1 MTRAFVVASLLAVA
15 GARASAQPT
24 PADPSVEDPEST
36 MVRVREHFARGEYA
50 EAKALL
56 ETAFA
61 ASASPA
67 LLFALGQVSFNL
79 GEFQQAIG
87 YYEKFLRTDP
97 DAEQAALAQQAIGAA
112 RARIAAPP
120 PPPPL
125 PPPPPNVHK
134 LELHPWSPVYT
145 GLLVI
150 GGAAVIT
157 GGAFIY
163 HGHGLGRDETG
174 TLTNY
179 ERRLERS
186 RIEQNR
192 GLAIAIGGGVAIA
205 AAFVIWRV
213 RTETRIVVTPRI
225 EERAA
230 SLSLGGSW

>member
-1 MTRAFVVASLLAVA
+1 MTRALLVASCLAVA
-15 GARASAQPT
+15 GAAASAEPV
-24 PADPSVEDPEST
+24 PEVPSVEDTEVT
-36 MVRVREHFARGEYA
+36 MAKVREHFARGEFT

-56 ETAFA
+56 ESAYA

-79 GEFQQAIG
+79 GEFPRAIE
-87 YYEKFLRTDP
+87 YYEKFLGTAP

-120 PPPPL
+120 PPPP
-125 PPPPPNVHK
+125 PPPKVHK
-134 LELHPWSPVYT
+134 IELHPWSPVYS
-145 GLLVI
+145 GLLVL
-150 GGAAVIT
+150 GGAAVAT

-174 TLTNY
+174 TQTNY

-192 GLAIAIGGGVAIA
+192 GLALAIGGGVLIA
-205 AAFVIWRV
+205 AAFVTWRV
-213 RTETRIVVTPRI
+213 RTETRIVVTPSVG
-225 EERAA
+225 ERAA
-230 SLSLGGSW
+230 SLAIGGHW